1 MAALGFFNSDDTLT
15 PESIERRRKLA
26 EMLMQQGNSEEP
38 IRHWTQ
44 GAARLLKSASG
55 AYMDKK
61 LSEADKSNRDYANQL
76 WAGIIG
82 GAAPSAVQS
91 PGMPPVTSGEPSVS
105 RETAPPAPVPQQP
118 LLPNRPQM
126 PEGPNIFE
134 RVGGMIPEAM
144 GQEPAKP
151 SPFGTINQSIST
163 NGNSTPLMMQN
174 GITRNVGRIGM
185 MPANPSLAFAEP
197 GARVPMGAMAGMG
210 GGSQMAAAP
219 NPGQPSERELVIRT
233 IAAETSGKSPQEAQA
248 IAAVILNRAKTR
260 GLSPADVVLERNQ
273 FEPWNAGPGG
283 RNDPMNIDPNSS
295 RYQQAAQALAAASGG
310 QDPTGGATHFF
321 APVAQAALGRHP
333 PAWAQGQGQQI
344 GATAFYAPEGRA
356 PGGAVPVAD
365 MPVPGAQEAQGQ
377 PLARPGPGQFNIPPP
392 TPTGGVGQ
400 AMGSDRQQAIARFLM
415 DPRVPQNMK
424 ATVMPVLQ
432 SMMQPGQVISRPDGS
447 AYVINP
453 RTMQAQQIM
462 GPTGQ
467 DPQTRQLKELEI
479 RAKERE
485 FNESK
490 PFTIKGPNGEDISV
504 IRDRDGTIRPV
515 KIAGQEDQ
523 KPMLPKL
530 NEQQSK
536 DVGFVQRGEAAL
548 KLLTPEAEKQLQ
560 DWKGYGLQN
569 APLVGGSEAARSFQ
583 SEGYQRAHNAARN
596 FLAVIL
602 RKDTG
607 AAVTDKEFAEYTPMF
622 IPSPAD
628 KPEQVEQKR
637 QAREIAIQA
646 IKDGLGNIGPIL
658 ERVQAARGAPA
669 GPPPI
674 QSPAA
679 AKPAPQKQAAA
690 PIHGARKAADG
701 YWYVPDP
708 NRQGKYLKVE
718 Q

>member
-1 MAALGFFNSDDTLT
+1 MALGFFNSDETLT

-26 EMLMQQGNSEEP
+26 EMLMQQGTSEEP
-38 IRHWTQ
+38 IRHWTE

-61 LSEADKSNRDYANQL
+61 LSDADKSNRDYANQL
-76 WAGIIG
+76 LAGLLG
-82 GAAPSAVQS
+82 GQGPSAPSAPS
-91 PGMPPVTSGEPSVS
+91 AMPPSQPPVS
-105 RETAPPAPVPQQP
+105 RETPVESSPLPPTAPPAMAPDSAPMPPVRPSSLGLQPGAIPPQFGG
-118 LLPNRPQM
+118 LPSTLPTGSLDQSGTM
-126 PEGPNIFE
+126 PKP
-134 RVGGMIPEAM
+134 PAAM
-144 GQEPAKP
+144 
-151 SPFGTINQSIST
+151 
-163 NGNSTPLMMQN
+163 
-174 GITRNVGRIGM
+174 
-185 MPANPSLAFAEP
+185 AFAP
-197 GARVPMGAMAGMG
+197 PQGQA
-210 GGSQMAAAP
+210 Q
-219 NPGQPSERELVIRT
+219 NGQPSERELVIRT

-283 RNDPMNIDPNSS
+283 RNDPMNIDPNSP
-295 RYQQAAQALAAASGG
+295 RFAQAAQALAAASGG

-321 APVAQAALGRHP
+321 APAAQAALGRRP

-356 PGGAVPVAD
+356 PGGAVPVSGD
-365 MPVPGAQEAQGQ
+365 MPAPGAQEAQDQ
-377 PLARPGPGQFNIPPP
+377 PMARPAPGQFNIPSPL
-392 TPTGGVGQ
+392 PTGGVGQ
-400 AMGSDRQQAIARFLM
+400 AMGNDRQQAIARFLM
-415 DPRVPQNMK
+415 DPRVPQSMK
-424 ATVMPVLQ
+424 SSVMPVLQ

-467 DPQTRQLKELEI
+467 DPQAQRLKALEI
-479 RAKERE
+479 QQKERDL
-485 FNESK
+485 NESK
-490 PFTIKGPNGEDISV
+490 PIEIIGQNGEKISV
-504 IRDRDGTIRPV
+504 VRDAQGNYRQV
-515 KIAGQEDQ
+515 QVQGQENQ
-523 KPMLPKL
+523 KPTLPKL

-548 KLLTPEAEKQLQ
+548 KQLTPDAEKQLQ
-560 DWKGYGLQN
+560 DWKAHALQN
-569 APLVGGSEAARSFQ
+569 APVVGGSEPLRALQ
-583 SEGYQRAHNAARN
+583 SGDYQRAHNAAKN

-607 AAVTDKEFAEYTPMF
+607 AAVTPKEFEEYTPLF

-628 KPEQVEQKR
+628 KPDQVELKR
-637 QAREIAIQA
+637 QNREIAIQA

-669 GPPPI
+669 GPAPI
-674 QSPAA
+674 QAPASSA
-679 AKPAPQKQAAA
+679 PKPAPQKRADAA
-690 PIHGARKAADG
+690 PVQGARKAGDG
-701 YWYVPDP
+701 NWYVPDP
-708 NRQGKYLKVE
+708 NRPGKYLKVE